1 VLQHAFLCV
10 AAGVDLVVSHGRFSV
25 GRLSFGA
32 NYAPARSQQRQIIN
46 RVSLVMPTDLS
57 VGLISVLTDIIWR
70 FTVTWHAGNVAC
82 KLIRFS
88 QVI

>member
-1 VLQHAFLCV
+1 
-10 AAGVDLVVSHGRFSV
+10 
-25 GRLSFGA
+25 
-32 NYAPARSQQRQIIN
+32 
-46 RVSLVMPTDLS
+46 MPTDLS

-88 QVI
+88 QVKSYNC